1 MKIRSIEANAVKVG
15 TRYEL
20 AGQSDATKQLPG
32 SDYIRFPPYAQLY
45 SQLSEAMIVRI
56 ETDEGVVGWGEA
68 QAPIGPEVAQTIVE
82 RVIGPAVLG
91 QNALDT
97 SVRFSDMYETL
108 RVRGQ
113 VTGYQLDAIAAI
125 DTALWDIK
133 GKVAGRSVSELLGGR
148 FRDTL
153 PSYITG
159 LRAKSREARADEA
172 KAWIEAGHKGVKPCL
187 GNGVRQDAAELE
199 SVRAAIGDEA
209 ELLFDGVWQYSFADA
224 VRIGRVCEDL
234 GVGFFE
240 SPLVPEDIDGH
251 ARLAAELDVAIAVGE
266 PLRTRFQFQPWFRAN
281 AMDVAQPDV
290 MRNGITETMRIAAVA
305 EAFNKPVAL
314 HTGTLTVVGMSASW
328 QTAAALPNFLI
339 QEYQP
344 VMLKAFNEWLREPLK
359 IHNGHLVVPKGPGL
373 GLDIDE
379 QRFRRDVDSSVK
391 IGD

>member
-1 MKIRSIEANAVKVG
+1 MKIRNIQANTVKVG

-20 AGQSDATKQLPG
+20 AGQSDATTQLPG
-32 SDYIRFPPYAQLY
+32 SDYIRFPPYNQLY
-45 SQLSEAMIVRI
+45 SQLSESMIVRI

-68 QAPIGPEVAQTIVE
+68 QAPIGPEVAQAIVSK
-82 RVIGPAVLG
+82 VIGPAVLG
-91 QNALDT
+91 RDALAT
-97 SVRFSDMYETL
+97 TVRFSEMYETL

-113 VTGYQLDAIAAI
+113 MTGYQMDAIAAI

-133 GKVAGRSVSELLGGR
+133 GQVLGRSVSEMLGGR

-159 LRAKSREARADEA
+159 LRAKTREARAEEA
-172 KAWIEAGHKGVKPCL
+172 AGWIGAGHAGVKPCL
-187 GNGVRQDAAELE
+187 GNGVRDDAAELE
-199 SVRAAIGDEA
+199 SVRTAIGDEGT
-209 ELLFDGVWQYSFADA
+209 LLLDGVWQYSFSEA
-224 VRIGRVCEDL
+224 VRIGRVCEEL
-234 GVGFFE
+234 GVAFFE

-251 ARLAAELDVAIAVGE
+251 ARLAQELDVAIAVGE
-266 PLRTRFQFQPWFRAN
+266 PLRTRYQFQPWFRAN

-290 MRNGITETMRIAAVA
+290 MRNGITETANIAAVA

-314 HTGTLTVVGMSASW
+314 HTGTLTVIGMSASW

-344 VMLKAFNEWLREPLK
+344 VMFKAFNEWLRDPLK
-359 IHNGHLVVPKGPGL
+359 VENGQLVVPKGPGL

-379 QRFRRDVDSSVK
+379 ERFRRDVDSSVT
-391 IGD
+391 IGT